1 MQTFSFHISF
11 RFDFTD
17 ERETD
22 FSVELTDAQIA
33 FVKQYLKENGD
44 MPFWAMEFDNP
55 ELFALMLKAQSAAI
69 VKVVNE
75 QIIEPGET
83 PFTEESINWEYVPID
98 FYWPDFFFE
107 S

>member
-1 MQTFSFHISF
+1 
-11 RFDFTD
+11 
-17 ERETD
+17 
-22 FSVELTDAQIA
+22 
-33 FVKQYLKENGD
+33 
-44 MPFWAMEFDNP
+44 
-55 ELFALMLKAQSAAI
+55 MLKAQSAAI